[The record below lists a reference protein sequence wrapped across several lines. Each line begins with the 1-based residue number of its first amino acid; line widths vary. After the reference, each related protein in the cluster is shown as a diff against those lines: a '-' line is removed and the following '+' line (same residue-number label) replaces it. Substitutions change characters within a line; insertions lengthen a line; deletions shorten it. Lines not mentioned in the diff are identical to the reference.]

1 MTRIAKYLFSFFAA
15 EVMAALF
22 CISSISY
29 AANTLNTDSNSDVHV
44 VWKRA
49 PIEVTLPVGKERFV
63 TFPSG
68 VKFGYNK
75 NLLPSSVLSV
85 ENDNQTLYFDAKKPF
100 KTQRT
105 EVKLNDGEII
115 LLDINAKKNA
125 NDNPVDIVFP
135 KKVKSITTTTDQSVS
150 RSSVTYV
157 TLIRY
162 AVQQL
167 YSPERLLKQSS
178 SITRFPMETA
188 HTVPIF
194 YDDSVSA
201 MPLASWQG
209 GDYFVTAVFIE
220 NLLNQPLKLDP
231 RLICGDWKTASF
243 YPQTTLSSHG
253 TPINQDATTL
263 FIVSDKPFSE
273 AIQSCLN

>member
-1 MTRIAKYLFSFFAA
+1 MSRIAKYFFLA
-15 EVMAALF
+15 EIMAALS
-22 CISSISY
+22 CVSGISY
-29 AANTLNTDSNSDVHV
+29 ATGMQQDSDIHV
-44 VWKRA
+44 VWKRT
-49 PIEVTLPVGKERFV
+49 PIKVTLPVDKERFV
-63 TFPSG
+63 TFPSE

-75 NLLPSSVLSV
+75 NLLPSSILSV

-105 EVKLNDGEII
+105 EAKLSNGEII
-115 LLDINAKKNA
+115 LIDIDAQKNA

-135 KKVKSITTTTDQSVS
+135 KKEKVIETAAEQSVS
-150 RSSVTYV
+150 RSSVNYV
-157 TLIRY
+157 TLTRY

-167 YSPERLLKQSS
+167 YSPERLLKQSNN
-178 SITRFPMETA
+178 ITRFPMETA

-209 GDYFVTAVFIE
+209 GDYFVTAILIK

-231 RLICGDWKTASF
+231 RLICGDWKAATF
-243 YPQTTLSSHG
+243 YPQTTLSSQG
-253 TPINQDATTL
+253 TAINQDATTL
-263 FIVSDKPFSE
+263 FIVSDEPFSQ
-273 AIQSCLN
+273 AIKSCLN